1 MFNAAIGEKIRALR
15 ENAGFT
21 QSNLAAFMK
30 VDQSLISKIEKG
42 EGSLSADML
51 EKLADLFGVTVAQ
64 MESRN
69 MATPKNSFP
78 FWGSELTVDEMEAI
92 SENSRIA
99 INLDFMRAI
108 LNENRENK
116 ECIRKQK
123 SSKRIT
129 DCAFLYLGRRSF
141 PLRERHLGETT
152 TIIFL

>member
-64 MESRN
+64 MESRK
-69 MATPKNSFP
+69 MVTPKNSFP
-78 FWGSELTVDEMEAI
+78 LSGSELTVEEMEAVA
-92 SENSRIA
+92 A
-99 INLDFMRAI
+99 INRIVLNSIFMHAI
-108 LNENRENK
+108 LK
-116 ECIRKQK
+116 G
-123 SSKRIT
+123 T
-129 DCAFLYLGRRSF
+129 
-141 PLRERHLGETT
+141 ERTKNV
-152 TIIFL
+152 